1 VAEPIPPPTP
11 AQLVVL
17 RSLLIP
23 LMRFS
28 GLVVALGLIFCVD
41 AWVRAMFG
49 TLTGSIGWIPYIGR
63 VVTSPLHRIEQK
75 VTSYLGGLEAHIDV
89 SMGAFFHNLAIA
101 VDMLASGQAEIAWLS
116 WLMAHALKVAHG
128 VTKVLPSIT
137 HITKVTKIVQHETTI
152 IRREVVRAG
161 KVAAHAAPAILT
173 LRVGAIAAELDH
185 ALDWTI
191 PRLRARERATEG
203 ELGRLWKR
211 VRANERRG
219 VVALG
224 LAAIVAALAKLGL
237 GWARC
242 SNVKKAGRR
251 LCGMDTGLLDSLLLD
266 TIAIVGTVSLIEF
279 IRDAQAIEA
288 VALDALGG
296 FIRELPQV

>member
-49 TLTGSIGWIPYIGR
+49 TLNGAIGWIPYVNR
-63 VVTSPLHRIEQK
+63 VVSSPLHRIEQK
-75 VTSYLGGLEAHIDV
+75 VTNYLGGLEAHIDV

-101 VDMLASGQAEIAWLS
+101 VDMLASGQAEIAWLT
-116 WLMAHALKVAHG
+116 WLMSHALKVAHG

-137 HITKVTKIVQHETTI
+137 RITKVTKIVQHETTI
-152 IRREVVRAG
+152 IRRQVVRAG

-191 PRLRARERATEG
+191 PRLRARERATES
-203 ELGRLWKR
+203 EIGRLWRR

-224 LAAIVAALAKLGL
+224 LAALVAALAKLGL

-242 SNVKKAGRR
+242 SNVKRVGKSI
-251 LCGMDTGLLDSLLLD
+251 CGMNPDLLGSLLAGALVVASPISVVD
-266 TIAIVGTVSLIEF
+266 LTKA
-279 IRDAQAIEA
+279 AQTFTAEA
-288 VALDALGG
+288 EDGLRWFV
-296 FIRELPQV
+296 RELQ